1 MGLSGVRGKLILV
14 INMSK
19 TAGIIII
26 GDEILSGK
34 IQDFNSQF
42 MSKELRLHG
51 IDVRRI
57 SVIPDDINEIAREVR
72 EFSDKFDYVFTSGGI
87 GPTHDD
93 VTIEGIARA
102 FDVKPVLNDSLKEM
116 LHEKYG
122 EILTPEQLKMAEVPE
137 GAELIKDETLK
148 FPLILF
154 KNIYILPGIPEYLV
168 EKFFVIEKLFNEPP
182 ILLKKVYIRENE
194 PEIAPIL
201 NAIVKSR
208 RDVKIGSYPVV
219 GNKDYYVMV
228 TLESFNEES
237 LNSALENL
245 INRLSREKVIKVEG

>member
-1 MGLSGVRGKLILV
+1 MA
-14 INMSK
+14 K

-34 IQDFNSQF
+34 VQDINSQF
-42 MSKELRLHG
+42 MVKELRLHG

-72 EFSDKFDYVFTSGGI
+72 EFSNKFDYVFTSGGI

-93 VTIEGIARA
+93 VTIEGIANA
-102 FDVKPVLNDSLKEM
+102 FAVKPILNDSLKEI

-122 EILTPEQLKMAEVPE
+122 ENLTPEQLKMAEVPK
-137 GAELIKDETLK
+137 GAEVIKDEPLK

-154 KNIYILPGIPEYLV
+154 KNVYILPGIPEYLV
-168 EKFFVIEKLFNEPP
+168 EKFFVIEKLLFNEPP
-182 ILLKKVYIRENE
+182 MLLKKVYIKEDE
-194 PEIAPIL
+194 PEVAPIL
-201 NAIVKSR
+201 NEIVKSHK
-208 RDVKIGSYPVV
+208 DVKIGSYPVV

-228 TLESFNEES
+228 TFESLNEES
-237 LNSALENL
+237 LNLALENL
-245 INRLSREKVIKVEG
+245 IHRLSKEKISKVEG